1 MNPPSPDEFRKG
13 YMAFQQHERRD
24 AMYKT
29 ATFLVNHFW
38 DYPADIADSLGV
50 LLLTWNQAFYR
61 YGPFDFQRLEKV
73 IATKQPV
80 LDSFRSRDILTYSS
94 ADDAAIKSLFAEFLS
109 ALQICEGSK
118 KATCSP
124 VAVAKALHLLAPR
137 FFPLWDLKIANAYGC
152 HYSADPAGTYL
163 RFIVKIRGLARA
175 MANVHIEDTSKTIV
189 KLIDEYNYA
198 RFTKGWI

>member
-38 DYPADIADSLGV
+38 GHPADIADSLGV

-118 KATCSP
+118 KATRSP

-137 FFPLWDLKIANAYGC
+137 FFPLWDVKIAIAYGC
-152 HYSADPAGTYL
+152 RYSADPAGTYL
-163 RFIVKIRGLARA
+163 RFIVEIRDLAQA
-175 MANVHIEDTSKTIV
+175 ILHTHIDNTSKTVV

>member
-13 YMAFQQHERRD
+13 YTAFQQHERRD

-29 ATFLVNHFW
+29 ATFLVNRFW
-38 DYPADIADSLGV
+38 GHPADIADSLDV

-73 IATKQPV
+73 IAINQPV

-94 ADDAAIKSLFAEFLS
+94 ADDAAIQSLFAEFLS

-124 VAVAKALHLLAPR
+124 VAVAKSLHLLVPR
-137 FFPLWDLKIANAYGC
+137 FFPLWDLKIANAYRLPLLSRPGRDI
-152 HYSADPAGTYL
+152 SAI
-163 RFIVKIRGLARA
+163 IVEIRGLARA
-175 MANVHIEDTSKTIV
+175 MANVHIEDTSKSIV

>member
-1 MNPPSPDEFRKG
+1 MTKTNAPSPDEFRRG

-29 ATFLVNHFW
+29 AIFLVNHFW
-38 DYPADIADSLGV
+38 DHPADIADSLGV

-94 ADDAAIKSLFAEFLS
+94 ATLH
-109 ALQICEGSK
+109 
-118 KATCSP
+118 P
-124 VAVAKALHLLAPR
+124 WAKR
-137 FFPLWDLKIANAYGC
+137 
-152 HYSADPAGTYL
+152 
-163 RFIVKIRGLARA
+163 V
-175 MANVHIEDTSKTIV
+175 V
-189 KLIDEYNYA
+189 
-198 RFTKGWI
+198 

>member
-38 DYPADIADSLGV
+38 DHPADIADSLGV

-109 ALQICEGSK
+109 ALQICEGS
-118 KATCSP
+118 T
-124 VAVAKALHLLAPR
+124 LLSSCQLPQL
-137 FFPLWDLKIANAYGC
+137 PLLCRI
-152 HYSADPAGTYL
+152 
-163 RFIVKIRGLARA
+163 
-175 MANVHIEDTSKTIV
+175 
-189 KLIDEYNYA
+189 
-198 RFTKGWI
+198 